1 MEGLPLMH
9 IDLVPLIKSSDAQ
22 NNNENNDYP
31 VDILKKV
38 HHMLKT

>member
-22 NNNENNDYP
+22 NNENNDYP

-38 HHMLKT
+38 HQMLKT

>member
-9 IDLVPLIKSSDAQ
+9 IDLVPLIKSSDTQ
-22 NNNENNDYP
+22 NNENNDYP
-31 VDILKKV
+31 VNILKKV